1 MTGRPSPFA
10 PPPAAVRE
18 VVARALAEDVLP
30 LGDLTA
36 ALVDADLVATASVVS
51 RAPGVLAGSACFTEA
66 YAQLD
71 PGVSLRWRA
80 DDGDAVHPGAEVCEV
95 SGPLSSILT
104 GERTALNLLCHLSG
118 VASLTRR
125 YVDAVGGTPTQVL
138 DTRKTLP
145 GLRALQKAAVRAGG
159 GFNHRASLSDMVL
172 VKDNHRAALGI
183 GEAVARARQRWPF
196 RPVEVECE
204 TVEHVREA
212 VAAGANAVL
221 LDNMTPAQVKDCV
234 AEVAG
239 RALTEASGGVTLRT
253 VAAYAAAG
261 VDFVSVGALTASAP
275 SLDLGLDLEA

>member
-1 MTGRPSPFA
+1 MPGHRHFD
-10 PPPAAVRE
+10 PPPAAVAD

-30 LGDLTA
+30 MGDLTA
-36 ALVDADLVATASVVS
+36 ALVDADLVATAEVVS

-66 YAQLD
+66 YAQVD
-71 PGVSLRWRA
+71 PGVSVRWSLL
-80 DDGDAVHPGAEVCEV
+80 DGDAVHPGAQVCEV
-95 SGPLSSILT
+95 SGPLASILT

-125 YVDAVGGTPTQVL
+125 YVDAVGTSSTQVL

-145 GLRALQKAAVRAGG
+145 GLRAVQKAAVRAGG
-159 GFNHRASLSDMVL
+159 GFNHRGSLSEMVL

-183 GEAVARARQRWPF
+183 AEAVARGRQRWPL

-204 TVEHVREA
+204 TVEHVRQA

-221 LDNMTPAQVKDCV
+221 LDNMTPAEVKECV

-239 RALTEASGGVTLRT
+239 RALTEASGGVNLRT
-253 VAAYAAAG
+253 IGAYAAAG

-275 SLDLGLDLEA
+275 SLDLGLDLEP